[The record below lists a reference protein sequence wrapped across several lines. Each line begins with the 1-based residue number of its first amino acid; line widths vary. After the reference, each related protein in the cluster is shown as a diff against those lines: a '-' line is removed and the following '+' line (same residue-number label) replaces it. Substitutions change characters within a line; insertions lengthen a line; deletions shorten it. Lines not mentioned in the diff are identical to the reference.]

1 MPFSHQQYLGWLM
14 RPKPASSWNIRRTFP
29 QPLWRFFS
37 SPMVVLRQHRTIS
50 SASLSRLF
58 APLPQFQKWEIHT
71 VFLHFRNFE
80 LEQKSYLRLLAE
92 LCGAALVLVVGFSVR
107 KVTSMKKEFVE
118 RIEIYQ
124 TEHVCKK
131 GSEAQNRMEMYWLLR
146 STTDRRQRENGIAA

>member
-1 MPFSHQQYLGWLM
+1 
-14 RPKPASSWNIRRTFP
+14 
-29 QPLWRFFS
+29 
-37 SPMVVLRQHRTIS
+37 MVVLRQHRTIS
-50 SASLSRLF
+50 SASLSR
-58 APLPQFQKWEIHT
+58 
-71 VFLHFRNFE
+71 
-80 LEQKSYLRLLAE
+80 LAE

-118 RIEIYQ
+118 HIEIYQ